1 MVRTKIKWKF
11 VLINIIVSCVI
22 TKSLPLERAKQSLAV
37 VNSDTVFTDTEFS
50 QLPVIVVNDPID
62 DPVPT
67 TEVPTETP
75 VPLNGDADGIDSNA
89 TGLSNT
95 LFRNVRPG
103 QDARQ
108 YSVEITING
117 RSFDGRA
124 VIQVQLTDATR
135 EDPIA
140 FHVEDLNIL
149 SVRTGIFTEVNAIA
163 ADFDV
168 EDGVLEIE
176 PQQEAANYIVVIE
189 YTGSLDGGV
198 GLYEGDFNGV

>member
-1 MVRTKIKWKF
+1 M
-11 VLINIIVSCVI
+11 
-22 TKSLPLERAKQSLAV
+22 
-37 VNSDTVFTDTEFS
+37 
-50 QLPVIVVNDPID
+50 
-62 DPVPT
+62 
-67 TEVPTETP
+67 
-75 VPLNGDADGIDSNA
+75 PLNGDADGIDSNA